1 MLVDELRQRLVG
13 KVSQVSAEGDET
25 TTATVLAYIRA
36 ALTALAGRPGDQ
48 EVVLQDLTVGTRTA
62 ARILGLHPEYVRF
75 LIRTGRLQA
84 TKENGEYRI
93 ALASAA
99 ELAAAGA
106 GATVDWESG
115 HVARIFTE
123 MLGVS
128 TAVWS
133 NPKTE
138 GA

>member
-1 MLVDELRQRLVG
+1 MLVDELRQRMVE
-13 KVSQVSAEGDET
+13 KVAHVSGQGDET
-25 TTATVLAYIRA
+25 TVATVLAYTRA

-48 EVVLQDLTVGTRTA
+48 KVALQDLTVGTRTA
-62 ARILGLHPEYVRF
+62 ALILRLHPEYVRL

-84 TKENGEYRI
+84 TKENGEHRI
-93 ALASAA
+93 TLSSTA
-99 ELAAAGA
+99 ELAVAGVGTA
-106 GATVDWESG
+106 VDWGSR

-133 NPKTE
+133 NPKAE
-138 GA
+138 GT

>member
-1 MLVDELRQRLVG
+1 MLVAQLRQRLVER
-13 KVSQVSAEGDET
+13 VAQVSAEGEET
-25 TTATVLAYIRA
+25 SAAIVLAYTRA
-36 ALTALAGRPGDQ
+36 ALVALAGRPGDQ

-62 ARILGLHPEYVRF
+62 ALILRLHPEYIRL

-93 ALASAA
+93 ALASTA
-99 ELAAAGA
+99 ELAVAGA
-106 GATVDWESG
+106 GAAVDWGSR

-123 MLGVS
+123 MLDVS

-133 NPKTE
+133 NPET
-138 GA
+138 GAA